1 MLPAR
6 FARGI
11 SRLAAANPTIAITR
25 QASQQPGPVIRHLL
39 VAQRAIDVGSASV
52 RLLFDRYHRRVS
64 ANAGRT
70 SSKLVSIVDIAPWSK
85 TSGLPA
91 PWTSW

>member
-1 MLPAR
+1 MPDRQLDCDAG
-6 FARGI
+6 AHAVAVDVGV
-11 SRLAAANPTIAITR
+11 LDL

-39 VAQRAIDVGSASV
+39 VAQGALDVGRASV